1 MIFSVVIY
9 TLGLGCNTTIGL
21 NIGTGRLLFFIVCN
35 SSCHKKTKARKSQVV
50 SN

>member
-21 NIGTGRLLFFIVCN
+21 NIGTGRLLSRSDTEI
-35 SSCHKKTKARKSQVV
+35 QV
-50 SN
+50 SYLINQ